1 MNKLQSFYEKKE
13 KTIITL
19 FFIGVFIGSAIMIY
33 LLATGK
39 VN

>member
-1 MNKLQSFYEKKE
+1 MNKLESFYEKKE
-13 KTIITL
+13 KRIIAL

-39 VN
+39 IN